1 MSNGKQ
7 NDHPLTDILI
17 HRLPVFSPSIDNLII
32 EIAKFV
38 PMYRLR
44 EMFNWFSPPPLDEFE
59 RQLREI
65 LNKIKKDAE
74 EKGWEIN
81 NLDGKK

>member
-7 NDHPLTDILI
+7 HDHPLTDILVYKS
-17 HRLPVFSPSIDNLII
+17 PVFSPEIDSLII

-44 EMFNWFSPPPLDEFE
+44 EMFNWFSPPPLDEFV
-59 RQLREI
+59 RQLKEI
-65 LNKIKKDAE
+65 LDKVKKDTEA
-74 EKGWEIN
+74 KGWEIN
-81 NLDGKK
+81 NPDDEK